1 MNRITTAEETKSLK
15 DIITFLRGELKPKGK
30 ILTPFNLITG
40 SIIVLGALLI
50 LYRFVMGMGAVVH
63 NSSEYPWGIWIGFI
77 VMVGV
82 AFAGG
87 AYVTAFVVYILGG
100 HRYHSIVRMAVL
112 NGFLA
117 YVFYAGAILLDL
129 GRWWNIV
136 NPLIGNRFGVNSVL
150 FLVAWHF
157 LLYMI
162 AQLIEIAPA
171 FAEWLGLRKARRF
184 LASLTLGAVIAG
196 VTLSTLHQSGLGAL
210 FLMAKWK
217 IHPLWYTEFIPLLFF
232 VSSIFAGLSVVI
244 FIGSVSSRVFD
255 KDRFD
260 EAHRKSWDDV
270 IFDLGKACAVTMF
283 VYFLL
288 QLLILIHGQNW
299 PLLNSPMGYWYLTEM
314 IGLLLIPAALF
325 GLGVK
330 SGNPVPI
337 RIAAVLTMLGVI
349 INRIDY
355 SIIAYKW
362 YLPFSERYI
371 PSWMEVVTT
380 LSIVFMMVWV
390 FRWIVN
396 RVPIMTNPPQWAMEQ
411 EQEQEEAVEGR
422 ALSMAPELGLTM
434 ADGGKAI
441 DPQKR

>member
-1 MNRITTAEETKSLK
+1 MNQITTTEEVRSLK
-15 DIITFLRGELKPKGK
+15 DLYGFIRGELKPKGK
-30 ILTPFNLITG
+30 VITPFNLI
-40 SIIVLGALLI
+40 SAPIILLGGLLI
-50 LYRFVMGMGAVVH
+50 LYRFIMGMGSVVH
-63 NSSEYPWGIWIGFI
+63 HSSEYPWGIWIGLI

-100 HRYHSIVRMAVL
+100 ERYHSIVRMAVL

-129 GRWWNIV
+129 GRWWNIA

-171 FAEWLGLRKARRF
+171 FAEWLGMRKARKF

-232 VSSIFAGLSVVI
+232 VSSIYAGLSVVI
-244 FIGSVSSRVFD
+244 FIGTVSFRVFD
-255 KDRFD
+255 RDRID
-260 EAHRKSWDDV
+260 DDYRKSWDE
-270 IFDLGKACAVTMF
+270 IIIDLGKACAITMF

-288 QLLILIHGQNW
+288 QLLILVHGKNW
-299 PLLNSPMGYWYLTEM
+299 ALLNSPMGYWYLTES
-314 IGLLLIPAALF
+314 IGLLLFPAFLF
-325 GLGVK
+325 AWGVK
-330 SGNPVPI
+330 SGNRSPI
-337 RIAAVLTMLGVI
+337 RIAAVLTMIGVI

-362 YLPFSERYI
+362 YLPLSERYV

-380 LSIVFMMVWV
+380 LAIVFTMVWV

-396 RVPIMTNPPQWAMEQ
+396 RVPILKKPPQWAMEQ
-411 EQEQEEAVEGR
+411 EREEEAGGR
-422 ALSMAPELGLTM
+422 EVAFAPQLGLTM
-434 ADGGKAI
+434 ADGGKSI
-441 DPQKR
+441 HEHKRV

>member
-1 MNRITTAEETKSLK
+1 MNRPTSEVQISNFK
-15 DIITFLRGELKPKGK
+15 DFLVFMQNELKPKGK

-40 SIIVLGALLI
+40 SIILLGGVLI
-50 LYRFVMGMGAVVH
+50 LYRFIMGLGSVVH

-87 AYVTAFVVYILGG
+87 AYVTAFIVYVLRGEQ
-100 HRYHSIVRMAVL
+100 YHSIVRMAVL

-162 AQLIEIAPA
+162 AQAIEISPA
-171 FAEWLGLRKARRF
+171 FAEWLGLKKARKF
-184 LASLTLGAVIAG
+184 LASLTLGAVIIG
-196 VTLSTLHQSGLGAL
+196 ITLSTLHQSGLGAL

-244 FIGSVSSRVFD
+244 FIGTVSFRVFD
-255 KDRFD
+255 KDRID
-260 EAHRKSWDDV
+260 EEYRKSWDD
-270 IFDLGKACAVTMF
+270 IIIDLGKACAITMF

-288 QLLILIHGQNW
+288 QVLILVHGKNW
-299 PLLNSPMGYWYLTEM
+299 ALLNTPMGYWYLTEM
-314 IGLLLIPAALF
+314 IGLLLFPAFLF
-325 GLGVK
+325 SWGVK
-330 SGNPVPI
+330 SGNPAPI
-337 RIAAVLTMLGVI
+337 RIAAVLTMIGVI
-349 INRIDY
+349 INRVDF

-362 YLPFSERYI
+362 YLPLSERYI
-371 PSWMEVVTT
+371 PTFMEVVIT
-380 LSIVFMMVWV
+380 LAIVFTMVWV

-396 RVPIMTNPPQWAMEQ
+396 RVPILRKPPQWAIEQ
-411 EQEQEEAVEGR
+411 EQAEMEGR
-422 ALSMAPELGLTM
+422 AIALAPQLGLTM

-441 DPQKR
+441 APHKK

>member
-1 MNRITTAEETKSLK
+1 MNRTTAEVQISSVK
-15 DIITFLRGELKPKGK
+15 DFLVFMRSELKPKGK
-30 ILTPFNLITG
+30 SLTAFNLITG
-40 SIIVLGALLI
+40 SIILLGGVLI
-50 LYRFVMGMGAVVH
+50 LYRFIMGMGAVVH
-63 NSSEYPWGIWIGFI
+63 NAAEYPWGIWIGFI

-100 HRYHSIVRMAVL
+100 EKYHSIVRMAVL

-129 GRWWNIV
+129 SRWWNIA

-162 AQLIEIAPA
+162 AQAIEISPA
-171 FAEWLGLRKARRF
+171 FAEWLGLRKARKF

-244 FIGSVSSRVFD
+244 FIGTVSFRVFD
-255 KDRFD
+255 RGRIS
-260 EAHRKSWDDV
+260 EEYRRHWDD
-270 IFDLGKACAVTMF
+270 IIIDLGNACAITMM

-288 QLLILIHGQNW
+288 QLLILVHGKNW
-299 PLLNSPMGYWYLTEM
+299 ALLNTPMGYWYLTEM
-314 IGLLLIPAALF
+314 VGFLLIPAALF
-325 GLGVK
+325 GWGVK
-330 SGNPVPI
+330 SGSHAPI
-337 RIAAVLTMLGVI
+337 RIAAVLTMIGVI
-349 INRIDY
+349 INRIDF

-362 YLPFSERYI
+362 YLPLSERYI
-371 PSWMEVVTT
+371 PSWMEVVIT
-380 LSIVFMMVWV
+380 LAIVFTMVWV

-396 RVPIMTNPPQWAMEQ
+396 RVPILQKPPQWAI
-411 EQEQEEAVEGR
+411 EQEQEEMEGKAV
-422 ALSMAPELGLTM
+422 ALAPQLGLTM
-434 ADGGKAI
+434 ADGGRPI
-441 DPQKR
+441 EQLKR